1 MTHSPVTDQ
10 LEEFWSLIK
19 GQGVKT
25 VVMLTPQSDQ
35 MFQVNELLKLYNMT
49 LVCFQYHLQF
59 WNLLPFIYTYISC

>member
-19 GQGVKT
+19 GQGAIT

-35 MFQVNELLKLYNMT
+35 MFEVNELLKHVQHCTILFLILFTSLEFVALYNNILT
-49 LVCFQYHLQF
+49 
-59 WNLLPFIYTYISC
+59 